1 LIKGQRESRQRY
13 GSFSWLCQQTPPPMP
28 PRPVTARENLKR
40 VYEGE
45 IPYWMPIWMYDNQW
59 IWPDVILEH
68 PMYEADG
75 KDWFGVEW
83 VWVEAVQGSMV
94 KPGTRLLSEFSK
106 WREELRFPDLEAV
119 DWAGDAAYQKEVYD
133 PDRLHVFHSAEGC
146 FERLHEVIPFDEALT
161 ALVEEPEE
169 VQAFF
174 TAVADYKIKVFEKL
188 FTYYEPIDTIIY
200 GDDWGTQR
208 AGFFSNEMFKELIK
222 PQAKRIV
229 QYLRSRG
236 KYVELHSCGLTQQ
249 YIEDIIDMGFTAWT
263 PQAINDF
270 DMLTEKYGR
279 KMTFTV
285 PVPGLDKP
293 GITPDEARGAV
304 REFVDKFAPR
314 GRVVA
319 SVMVKDPAVKE
330 AAYDELYTYS
340 SAYYSR
346 LRK

>member
-1 LIKGQRESRQRY
+1 
-13 GSFSWLCQQTPPPMP
+13 
-28 PRPVTARENLKR
+28 
-40 VYEGE
+40 
-45 IPYWMPIWMYDNQW
+45 
-59 IWPDVILEH
+59 
-68 PMYEADG
+68 
-75 KDWFGVEW
+75 
-83 VWVEAVQGSMV
+83 
-94 KPGTRLLSEFSK
+94 
-106 WREELRFPDLEAV
+106 
-119 DWAGDAAYQKEVYD
+119 
-133 PDRLHVFHSAEGC
+133 
-146 FERLHEVIPFDEALT
+146 VIPFDEALS

-188 FTYYEPIDTIIY
+188 FAYYEPIDTVIY

-236 KYVELHSCGLTQQ
+236 KYVELHSCGWTQQ
-249 YIEDIIDMGFTAWT
+249 YIEEIVAMGFTAWT

-279 KMTFTV
+279 KLTFTV

-293 GITPDEARGAV
+293 GITPDEARKAV
-304 REFVDKFAPR
+304 RDFVDKYAPR

-319 SVMVKDPAVKE
+319 TAMVGDPAVKE
-330 AAYDELYTYS
+330 VVYDELYTYS
-340 SAYYSR
+340 SAFYSR